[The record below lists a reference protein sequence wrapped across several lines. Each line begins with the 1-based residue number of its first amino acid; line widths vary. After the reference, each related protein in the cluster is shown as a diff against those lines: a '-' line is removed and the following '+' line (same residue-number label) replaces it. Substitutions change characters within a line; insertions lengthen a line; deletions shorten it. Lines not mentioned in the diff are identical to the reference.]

1 VNAVKTIAMAAT
13 LLLIITCSAQEG
25 HGSQRDTR
33 CCLLEVLHS
42 EELSIGPL
50 LYHTIKVAFLVTA
63 PDVTPFETTV
73 MANADAPAGQRV
85 RPGAIRQSSI
95 GPLAS
100 FGLFV
105 VDRFR
110 VTPRIVNND
119 YIQPIFHLRPELDQ
133 TAVMSVV
140 HPPTL
145 QRIPTVPSGGT
156 HSHIG
161 KRLLVGSI
169 VQTFSNQRIDRA
181 TNLKAAAR
189 EI

>member
-1 VNAVKTIAMAAT
+1 VRQ
-13 LLLIITCSAQEG
+13 LQPF
-25 HGSQRDTR
+25 HG
-33 CCLLEVLHS
+33 
-42 EELSIGPL
+42 
-50 LYHTIKVAFLVTA
+50 
-63 PDVTPFETTV
+63 
-73 MANADAPAGQRV
+73 
-85 RPGAIRQSSI
+85 
-95 GPLAS
+95 
-100 FGLFV
+100 GL
-105 VDRFR
+105 
-110 VTPRIVNND
+110 D
-119 YIQPIFHLRPELDQ
+119 YIQPIFHLQPELDQ